1 MARVD
6 EYIQQRTH
14 FAPCSLGLA
23 HRQPFTLATCPVLT
37 APVLLIVLH
46 ALVALK
52 GRPASLDRRCR

>member
-6 EYIQQRTH
+6 ECIQQRTH